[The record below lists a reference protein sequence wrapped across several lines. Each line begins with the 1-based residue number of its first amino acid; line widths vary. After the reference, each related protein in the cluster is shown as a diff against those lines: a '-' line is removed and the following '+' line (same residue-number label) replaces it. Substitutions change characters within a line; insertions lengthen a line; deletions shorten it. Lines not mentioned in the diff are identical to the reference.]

1 MTAFKR
7 CCAWV
12 LTLVMLLALIPG
24 TAFAVSETDSA
35 ALMETTVANIANDVA
50 KQVIQ
55 GSRDRDGKIQLDS
68 TPRYGEDDEV
78 EIIVVVDNTTAAPM
92 AASKIRS
99 MLKTQ
104 ERVAKRISTQA
115 LDGARV
121 EPEHQ
126 YTTLFNGFST
136 TVTYGEYQKIRELS
150 FVESA
155 FISPTFELV
164 PATANSNQMIGGG
177 LYNKTG
183 FNGEGMLIAILDT
196 GVDMTHKI
204 FSKEPTSPS
213 LTKDGLK
220 QLLAN
225 KKFQATEIVSG
236 LSVEDLYKSAK
247 FPFQFDYGDKDK
259 DGLPG
264 TKGSHG
270 THVASTAAGCTGIN
284 GEVMGVAPEAQIVNM
299 NVFKS
304 SGGASY
310 SDILCALED
319 CIALGV
325 DVANL
330 SLGSDAGYVDYDTED
345 ELTKNLMNVF
355 EKVGESGTSL
365 AVAAGNAY
373 SAAYGDA
380 FGGKALA
387 TNPDY
392 GLSSE
397 PSTYAESMSVAA
409 VSNAMV
415 TSPFITVGEKK
426 IAYQDSALVS
436 EDANAIALR
445 TLAKKG
451 EMEYAVVPGTGTAE
465 DFAKVDVNGKI
476 ALVERG
482 GIYYQAKMDNAKTA
496 GAIGMLVYN
505 NAPGMLYMSISNWE
519 MPSAFIDRKSVV

>member
-35 ALMETTVANIANDVA
+35 ALTETTVANIANDVA

-236 LSVEDLYKSAK
+236 LSVEDLY
-247 FPFQFDYGDKDK
+247 
-259 DGLPG
+259 
-264 TKGSHG
+264 
-270 THVASTAAGCTGIN
+270 
-284 GEVMGVAPEAQIVNM
+284 
-299 NVFKS
+299 
-304 SGGASY
+304 
-310 SDILCALED
+310 
-319 CIALGV
+319 
-325 DVANL
+325 
-330 SLGSDAGYVDYDTED
+330 
-345 ELTKNLMNVF
+345 
-355 EKVGESGTSL
+355 
-365 AVAAGNAY
+365 
-373 SAAYGDA
+373 
-380 FGGKALA
+380 
-387 TNPDY
+387 
-392 GLSSE
+392 
-397 PSTYAESMSVAA
+397 
-409 VSNAMV
+409 
-415 TSPFITVGEKK
+415 
-426 IAYQDSALVS
+426 
-436 EDANAIALR
+436 
-445 TLAKKG
+445 
-451 EMEYAVVPGTGTAE
+451 
-465 DFAKVDVNGKI
+465 
-476 ALVERG
+476 
-482 GIYYQAKMDNAKTA
+482 
-496 GAIGMLVYN
+496 
-505 NAPGMLYMSISNWE
+505 
-519 MPSAFIDRKSVV
+519 